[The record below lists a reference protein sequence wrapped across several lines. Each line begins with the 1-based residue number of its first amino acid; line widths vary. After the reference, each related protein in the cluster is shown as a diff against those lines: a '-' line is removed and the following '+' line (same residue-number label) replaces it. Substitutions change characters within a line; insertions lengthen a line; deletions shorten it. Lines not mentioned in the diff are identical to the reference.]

1 MGRVISKDVI
11 LDGFTYRYNDGKT
24 EHFLKNV
31 FLQGYKGDKGSRME
45 PAFFGGYKVIRY
57 NDHIESARI

>member
-24 EHFLKNV
+24 EHFLKKSS
-31 FLQGYKGDKGSRME
+31 FKATRGT
-45 PAFFGGYKVIRY
+45 KVRGWSQPSLGVTRSFAMMAI
-57 NDHIESARI
+57 